1 MDRNTNKIVSVENH
15 QNKTDVE
22 ELKLDEFH
30 QKFPTSDMVCRN
42 YIFANLC
49 RENGAKMCDEKNMG
63 IFNTYSK
70 QGG

>member
-1 MDRNTNKIVSVENH
+1 MDRNTNEIVSVENH

-22 ELKLDEFH
+22 KLNLNEIN
-30 QKFPTSDMVCRN
+30 QKFPNSNMVCRN
-42 YIFANLC
+42 FIFANLS
-49 RENGAKMCDEKNMG
+49 RENGAKMCDEKKMG